1 MNAITSSSLNN
12 SKNTLRDHLISGG
25 IIQELFEGF
34 KYTNLGNSNSSLI
47 ESPNTQFDW
56 ARDRNAF
63 QRLKHLAYL
72 PEKWDG
78 YDAPK
83 FSRRQIN
90 RALEIFAFVQSYQKR
105 HQIEW
110 QQIEP
115 FIAPGS
121 DGSILFEWAGKRF
134 PQKNLE
140 IHVTKEPN
148 LSIEYL
154 KTDIEMDSDIEEK
167 CQMNEISDLLNWLLT
182 PII

>member
-12 SKNTLRDHLISGG
+12 SKNTLRDHISGS
-25 IIQELFEGF
+25 IVQEMFEVFEYTTSSEF
-34 KYTNLGNSNSSLI
+34 KSNSIVDS
-47 ESPNTQFDW
+47 EKKFDW
-56 ARDRNAF
+56 EQDCNAF
-63 QRLKHLAYL
+63 QRLRHLAYL

-83 FSRRQIN
+83 FSRKQIN
-90 RALEIFAFVQSYQKR
+90 RALEIFAFIQSYQKR
-105 HQIEW
+105 HQLEW

-134 PQKNLE
+134 PQRNME
-140 IHVTKEPN
+140 IYVTKEPN

-167 CQMNEISDLLNWLLT
+167 CQMDEINDLLNWLLT
-182 PII
+182 STI

>member
-1 MNAITSSSLNN
+1 MTVSTLSSLIN
-12 SKNTLRDHLISGG
+12 SKNTLLDHINGS
-25 IIQELFEGF
+25 IVQEMFEVF
-34 KYTNLGNSNSSLI
+34 EYTDSVKSNSNLSANSAK
-47 ESPNTQFDW
+47 QFDW
-56 ARDRNAF
+56 VKDRNAF

-83 FSRRQIN
+83 FSRKQIN
-90 RALEIFAFVQSYQKR
+90 RALEIFSFIQSYQKR
-105 HQIEW
+105 HQLEW
-110 QQIEP
+110 QQVEP

-134 PQKNLE
+134 PQRNLE
-140 IHVTKEPN
+140 IYVTKEPS

-154 KTDIEMDSDIEEK
+154 KTDIKMDSDIEEK

-182 PII
+182 STI